1 MKTEDCFE
9 IGYIAK
15 TKGLKGEV
23 QISFSY
29 HEPEKLKLDALFIEH
44 DGKMIPHFVESYKI
58 PQPLM
63 GYFLFEDIDHIDK
76 AQKIVHKKLFLSN
89 KLKPKK
95 NKDEFTFKD
104 LEGFTVTDV
113 SKGLLGKITE
123 VKEFPKQYIAAVI
136 FKEKEILFPLSD
148 DLITDINIEDKTIT
162 INLPDGLV
170 DLYLE

>member
-104 LEGFTVTDV
+104 LGGFTVTDV
-113 SKGLLGKITE
+113 SKGLLGQITE

-136 FKEKEILFPLSD
+136 FKEKEVLFPLSD
-148 DLITDINIEDKTIT
+148 DLITYINIEDKTLT

>member
-29 HEPEKLKLDALFIEH
+29 HEPEKLKLDSLFIELN
-44 DGKMIPHFVESYKI
+44 GKMIPHFVENYKI

-76 AQKIVHKKLFLSN
+76 AQKIIHKKIFLSN
-89 KLKPKK
+89 KLKPQK
-95 NKDEFTFKD
+95 NKNEFTFMD
-104 LEGFTVTDV
+104 LEGFTATDV
-113 SKGLLGKITE
+113 SKGELGLITE

-148 DLITDINIEDKTIT
+148 DLITDIDIEAKAIT